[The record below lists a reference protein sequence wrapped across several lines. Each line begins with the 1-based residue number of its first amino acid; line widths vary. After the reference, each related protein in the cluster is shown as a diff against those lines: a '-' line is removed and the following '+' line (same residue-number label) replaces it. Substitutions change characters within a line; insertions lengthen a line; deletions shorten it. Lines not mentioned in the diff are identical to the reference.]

1 MGVTGIKI
9 KPGDRTVGMKTLSF
23 DFKEAV
29 EIEENEAQTKL
40 ELDTDSQSTESSDQ
54 NPNNEP
60 TIIVITEKGFGKQ
73 TVLSEYRQTHRATS
87 GVKTIN
93 ITTKTGNPAYVNI
106 VTDETEI
113 IVTTQAGIT
122 IKTTVDSIRLAG
134 RATQGVTIIKLD
146 KGDKVVSCA
155 LV

>member
-1 MGVTGIKI
+1 MH
-9 KPGDRTVGMKTLSF
+9 TLSF
-23 DFKEAV
+23 EFKEAA
-29 EIEENEAQTKL
+29 EIEENDAQAKL
-40 ELDTDSQSTESSDQ
+40 ELDVDGDVADNSLQ

-87 GVKTIN
+87 GVKTMN
-93 ITTKTGNPAYVNI
+93 ITNKTGNPAYVNI
-106 VTDETEI
+106 ITDETEI

-134 RATQGVTIIKLD
+134 RATQGVTVIKLD

>member
-1 MGVTGIKI
+1 M
-9 KPGDRTVGMKTLSF
+9 
-23 DFKEAV
+23 
-29 EIEENEAQTKL
+29 
-40 ELDTDSQSTESSDQ
+40 
-54 NPNNEP
+54 
-60 TIIVITEKGFGKQ
+60 
-73 TVLSEYRQTHRATS
+73 
-87 GVKTIN
+87 N
-93 ITTKTGNPAYVNI
+93 ITNKTGNPAYVN
-106 VTDETEI
+106 VVSGESEI